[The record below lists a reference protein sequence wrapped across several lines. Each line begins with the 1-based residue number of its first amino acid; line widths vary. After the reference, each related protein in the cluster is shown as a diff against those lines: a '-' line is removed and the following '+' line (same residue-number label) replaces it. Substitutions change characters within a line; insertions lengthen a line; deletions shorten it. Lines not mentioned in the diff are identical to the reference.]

1 MEHFIRKR
9 GINNMMASVING
21 AGSVSVQAALLCTC
35 VSLVLGLVIAAV
47 YMLQGEYTK
56 NFVVTLLLL
65 PALVQAVIMLVNGN
79 LGTGVAIMG
88 AFSLVRFRSVPGT
101 SREISGVFYAI
112 VVGLATGMGYLAYA
126 AMITV
131 IVGAVMLV
139 SYKVVGHAGVQQHL
153 LRIVISEDL
162 DYEGVFEDILQ
173 KYTKTARLI
182 QVKTINM
189 GSMYELRYEIALAKD
204 ALVKEMIDDI
214 RTRNANLTVS
224 FRRWEGMIKLYWMLL
239 LKRFWQTLSLLPW
252 KRI

>member
-1 MEHFIRKR
+1 
-9 GINNMMASVING
+9 MMASVING
-21 AGSVSVQAALLCTC
+21 AGSVSVQAALLCTG

-126 AMITV
+126 VMITV
-131 IVGAVMLV
+131 IVGAMMLV

-162 DYEGVFEDILQ
+162 DYEGAFEDILQ

-214 RTRNANLTVS
+214 RIRNANLTVS
-224 FRRWEGMIKLYWMLL
+224 CSRVLTSREEL
-239 LKRFWQTLSLLPW
+239 
-252 KRI
+252 

>member
-126 AMITV
+126 AIITV

-224 FRRWEGMIKLYWMLL
+224 CSRVLTSREEL
-239 LKRFWQTLSLLPW
+239 
-252 KRI
+252 

>member
-1 MEHFIRKR
+1 
-9 GINNMMASVING
+9 MMVSVING

-126 AMITV
+126 VMITV
-131 IVGAVMLV
+131 IVGAMMLV

-189 GSMYELRYEIALAKD
+189 GSMYEPRYEIALAKD

-214 RTRNANLTVS
+214 RTRNSNLTVS
-224 FRRWEGMIKLYWMLL
+224 CSRVLTSREEL
-239 LKRFWQTLSLLPW
+239 
-252 KRI
+252 

>member
-1 MEHFIRKR
+1 
-9 GINNMMASVING
+9 MMASVING

-126 AMITV
+126 VMITV
-131 IVGAVMLV
+131 IVGAMMLV
-139 SYKVVGHAGVQQHL
+139 YYKVVGHAGVQQHL

-162 DYEGVFEDILQ
+162 LQ

-224 FRRWEGMIKLYWMLL
+224 CSRVLTSREEL
-239 LKRFWQTLSLLPW
+239 
-252 KRI
+252 

>member
-1 MEHFIRKR
+1 
-9 GINNMMASVING
+9 MMASVING

-126 AMITV
+126 VMITV
-131 IVGAVMLV
+131 IVGAMMLV

-214 RTRNANLTVS
+214 RTRNANLRRCQRKENILFFS
-224 FRRWEGMIKLYWMLL
+224 FSKSVLIAL
-239 LKRFWQTLSLLPW
+239 TNV
-252 KRI
+252 

>member
-1 MEHFIRKR
+1 
-9 GINNMMASVING
+9 MMASVING

-65 PALVQAVIMLVNGN
+65 LVQAVIMLVNGN

-214 RTRNANLTVS
+214 RIRNANLTVS
-224 FRRWEGMIKLYWMLL
+224 CSRVLTSREEL
-239 LKRFWQTLSLLPW
+239 
-252 KRI
+252 

>member
-1 MEHFIRKR
+1 
-9 GINNMMASVING
+9 MMASVING

-126 AMITV
+126 VMITV

-214 RTRNANLTVS
+214 RTRNSNLTVS
-224 FRRWEGMIKLYWMLL
+224 YSRVLTSREEL
-239 LKRFWQTLSLLPW
+239 
-252 KRI
+252 

>member
-1 MEHFIRKR
+1 MRPMKVR
-9 GINNMMASVING
+9 GK
-21 AGSVSVQAALLCTC
+21 GSVS
-35 VSLVLGLVIAAV
+35 
-47 YMLQGEYTK
+47 
-56 NFVVTLLLL
+56 
-65 PALVQAVIMLVNGN
+65 VQAVIMLVNGN

-126 AMITV
+126 VMI
-131 IVGAVMLV
+131 MLV

-224 FRRWEGMIKLYWMLL
+224 CSRVLTSREEL
-239 LKRFWQTLSLLPW
+239 
-252 KRI
+252 

>member
-224 FRRWEGMIKLYWMLL
+224 GSRVLTSREEL
-239 LKRFWQTLSLLPW
+239 
-252 KRI
+252 

>member
-1 MEHFIRKR
+1 
-9 GINNMMASVING
+9 MMVSVING

-126 AMITV
+126 VMITV
-131 IVGAVMLV
+131 IVGAMMLV

-214 RTRNANLTVS
+214 RTRNSNLTVS
-224 FRRWEGMIKLYWMLL
+224 CSRVLTSREKL
-239 LKRFWQTLSLLPW
+239 
-252 KRI
+252 

>member
-1 MEHFIRKR
+1 
-9 GINNMMASVING
+9 MMASVING

-126 AMITV
+126 VMITV
-131 IVGAVMLV
+131 IVGAMMLV

-214 RTRNANLTVS
+214 RTRNANLMVS
-224 FRRWEGMIKLYWMLL
+224 CSRVLTSREEL
-239 LKRFWQTLSLLPW
+239 
-252 KRI
+252 

>member
-1 MEHFIRKR
+1 
-9 GINNMMASVING
+9 MMASVING

-126 AMITV
+126 VMITV

-173 KYTKTARLI
+173 KYTKTRLI

-224 FRRWEGMIKLYWMLL
+224 CSRVLTSREEL
-239 LKRFWQTLSLLPW
+239 
-252 KRI
+252 

>member
-214 RTRNANLTVS
+214 RTRNANLTVRCS
-224 FRRWEGMIKLYWMLL
+224 RVLTSREEL
-239 LKRFWQTLSLLPW
+239 
-252 KRI
+252 

>member
-1 MEHFIRKR
+1 
-9 GINNMMASVING
+9 MMVSVING

-126 AMITV
+126 VMITV
-131 IVGAVMLV
+131 IVGAMMLV

-214 RTRNANLTVS
+214 RTRNSNLTVS
-224 FRRWEGMIKLYWMLL
+224 CSRVLTSREEL
-239 LKRFWQTLSLLPW
+239 
-252 KRI
+252 

>member
-1 MEHFIRKR
+1 
-9 GINNMMASVING
+9 MMASVING

-126 AMITV
+126 VMITV

-214 RTRNANLTVS
+214 RTRNSNLTVS
-224 FRRWEGMIKLYWMLL
+224 CSRVLTSREEL
-239 LKRFWQTLSLLPW
+239 
-252 KRI
+252 

>member
-1 MEHFIRKR
+1 
-9 GINNMMASVING
+9 MMASVING

-139 SYKVVGHAGVQQHL
+139 SYK
-153 LRIVISEDL
+153 
-162 DYEGVFEDILQ
+162 GVFEDILQ

-224 FRRWEGMIKLYWMLL
+224 CSRVLTSREEL
-239 LKRFWQTLSLLPW
+239 
-252 KRI
+252 

>member
-1 MEHFIRKR
+1 
-9 GINNMMASVING
+9 MMASVING

-126 AMITV
+126 VMITV

-153 LRIVISEDL
+153 LQIVISEDL

-214 RTRNANLTVS
+214 RTRNANLMVS
-224 FRRWEGMIKLYWMLL
+224 CSRVLTSREEL
-239 LKRFWQTLSLLPW
+239 
-252 KRI
+252 